1 MARVHGSAGATT
13 RSAACVNQPGPP
25 EEPPGPAR
33 TDPAALGTVGGVN
46 AIDRAYAAVES
57 RIMALRHRSRYFD
70 HLCRALLRYDEVL
83 GGRLAA
89 AIAYYGFFAVFALAL
104 IGYSVFGFLINSNTG
119 LFRIVQDFLGE
130 NLPFLDVEAIVA
142 SGRTVGI
149 VGIVGLVFTG
159 IGWVEAIRSSQ
170 RLIWRLNEQ
179 PGYIGVR
186 QAVDLLV
193 MIGIL
198 LLLGIS
204 VFAVYGL
211 ESLLEW
217 LAGGHVS
224 FLRAVFSLLLTLG
237 INMLLAAA
245 LLAAVPRLR
254 MTARRMAPPVLQ
266 VAIGIMLLN
275 TVGRSLVGLVE
286 RNPAYGLVAS
296 AVGVLVYLYVFNQLL
311 LFGAAWAATSPHGR
325 VVDLSADD
333 KTAPV
338 GQNTW
343 IRHDRPE

>member
-1 MARVHGSAGATT
+1 
-13 RSAACVNQPGPP
+13 
-25 EEPPGPAR
+25 
-33 TDPAALGTVGGVN
+33 VN
-46 AIDRAYAAVES
+46 AIERAYAAVEK
-57 RIMALRHRSRYFD
+57 RVMALRHRSKYFD
-70 HLCRALLRYDEVL
+70 HFCRAALRYDGVD

-104 IGYSVFGFLINSNTG
+104 IGYSVFGFLVKSNTG
-119 LFRIVQDFLGE
+119 LFEIVQEFLGE
-130 NLPFLDVEAIVA
+130 NLPFLDVEAILA

-149 VGIVGLVFTG
+149 VGLVGLILTG
-159 IGWVEAIRSSQ
+159 IRWIEAIRSSQ

-186 QAVDLLV
+186 QVVDLLV
-193 MIGIL
+193 MLGIL
-198 LLLGIS
+198 VLLGIS
-204 VFAVYGL
+204 VFATYGL
-211 ESLLEW
+211 ESLLAW
-217 LAGGHVS
+217 LTGGNVS
-224 FLRAVFSLLLTLG
+224 FLRSAVSLLLTMG
-237 INMLLAAA
+237 TNMLLAAA

-266 VAIGIMLLN
+266 VGIGIMLLN
-275 TVGRSLVGLVE
+275 TVGRSFVGLVE

-311 LFGAAWAATSPHGR
+311 LFGASWAATSPHGR

-343 IRHDRPE
+343 IRHHRPE

>member
-1 MARVHGSAGATT
+1 M
-13 RSAACVNQPGPP
+13 
-25 EEPPGPAR
+25 
-33 TDPAALGTVGGVN
+33 N
-46 AIDRAYAAVES
+46 AIDRAYAVVEA

-70 HLCRALLRYDEVL
+70 HLCRAALRYDEVS

-104 IGYSVFGFLINSNTG
+104 IGYSIFGVLIDSNVA
-119 LFRIVQDFLGE
+119 LFEIVQNFLE
-130 NLPFLDVEAIVA
+130 QNLPFLDVQAILD
-142 SGRTVGI
+142 SGKTVGI
-149 VGIVGLVFTG
+149 VGIVGLIFTG

-170 RLIWRLNEQ
+170 RLIWRLNED
-179 PGYIGVR
+179 PGYVGVR
-186 QAVDLLV
+186 QVVDLLV
-193 MIGIL
+193 LVGIL
-198 LLLGIS
+198 LLLTVS
-204 VFAVYGL
+204 VGAVYGL

-217 LAGGHVS
+217 LADGRVG
-224 FLRAVFSLLLTLG
+224 LLLSIVSAVLTVA

-266 VAIGIMLLN
+266 VGIGIYLLN
-275 TVGRSLVGLVE
+275 TVGKSFVGLIQ

-296 AVGVLVYLYVFNQLL
+296 AVGLLVYLYVFNQLL

-343 IRHDRPE
+343 IRHQRPE

>member
-1 MARVHGSAGATT
+1 M
-13 RSAACVNQPGPP
+13 
-25 EEPPGPAR
+25 
-33 TDPAALGTVGGVN
+33 N

-57 RIMALRHRSRYFD
+57 RILALRCRSPYFD
-70 HLCRALLRYDEVL
+70 HFCRAVLRYDEVL

-104 IGYSVFGFLINSNTG
+104 IGYSVFGFLLTNNVA
-119 LFRIVQDFLGE
+119 LFEIVQRFLSQ
-130 NLPFLDVEAIVA
+130 NLPFLDIQAILD
-142 SGRTVGI
+142 SGKTVGI
-149 VGIVGLVFTG
+149 VGLVGLVFTG
-159 IGWVEAIRSSQ
+159 IGWIEAIRSSQ

-193 MIGIL
+193 LIGIL
-198 LLLGIS
+198 LLLIVS
-204 VFAVYGL
+204 VAAVYGL

-217 LAGGHVS
+217 LADGRIGFVLS
-224 FLRAVFSLLLTLG
+224 GLSQLFTLG
-237 INMLLAAA
+237 LNMLLAAA

-254 MTARRMAPPVLQ
+254 MTVRRMVPPVLQ
-266 VAIGIMLLN
+266 VGTGLYLLN
-275 TVGRSLVGLVE
+275 TVGKSFVGLVQ

-311 LFGAAWAATSPHGR
+311 LFGASWAATSPHGR

-343 IRHDRPE
+343 IRDDRAE